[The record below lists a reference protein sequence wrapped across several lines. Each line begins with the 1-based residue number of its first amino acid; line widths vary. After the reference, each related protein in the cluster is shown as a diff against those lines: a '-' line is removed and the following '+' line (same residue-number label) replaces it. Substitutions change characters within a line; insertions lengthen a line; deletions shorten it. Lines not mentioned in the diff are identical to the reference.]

1 MSDTE
6 RKASIISV
14 SGPTNK
20 AKVICVSSGERR
32 VRVWL
37 PTVGDPTP
45 NDALG
50 FVTRYRDFAKL
61 EPSYGFRAHDLE
73 RMVQASRGAPIRFV
87 YELRA
92 KTPEGNIG
100 HWMLYVGAK
109 SPDQLRVYDP
119 VVGLK
124 DLKRQEGVHKFTDVM
139 FNNPNTEAR
148 WGVESTEQRGKVT
161 IIHKDLLNSRNETE
175 YQLNE
180 APLAKLGPIQQNAYD
195 CGPLCVYAGM
205 AARKIQLAP

>member
-6 RKASIISV
+6 GKPRVISV
-14 SGPTNK
+14 SGSTNRP
-20 AKVICVSSGERR
+20 KVISASLEGRGA
-32 VRVWL
+32 RVWL

-50 FVTRYRDFAKL
+50 FVTRYRDFANL
-61 EPSYGFRAHDLE
+61 EPTYGFMGHDLE
-73 RMVQASRGAPIRFV
+73 RMVQASRGAPLRFV

-92 KTPEGNIG
+92 KTPEGNVG
-100 HWMLYVGAK
+100 HWMLYVGTL
-109 SPDQLRVYDP
+109 SPGQLRIYDP
-119 VVGLK
+119 VAGLK
-124 DLKRQEGVHKFTDVM
+124 DLAQKEGVHKFHDVM
-139 FNNPNTEAR
+139 FNDPKSEAQ
-148 WGVESTEQRGKVT
+148 WGPESTEQREKVT
-161 IIHKDLLNSRNETE
+161 VIHKDLLNPRNETE

-205 AARKIQLAP
+205 VARKI